1 MKLDKKHFEVAKLGD
16 LKMDFISKPDLI
28 KNKKA
33 AGCRLKDIADVDA
46 LE

>member
-1 MKLDKKHFEVAKLGD
+1 MKIGN
-16 LKMDFISKPDLI
+16 LKMIFISKPDLI

-33 AGCRLKDIADVDA
+33 AGRLKDIADVDA